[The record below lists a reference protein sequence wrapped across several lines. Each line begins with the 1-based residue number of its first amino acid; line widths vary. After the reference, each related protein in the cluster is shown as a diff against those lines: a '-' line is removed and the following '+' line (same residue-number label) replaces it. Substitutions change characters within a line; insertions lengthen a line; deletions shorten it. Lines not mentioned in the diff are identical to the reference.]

1 MLRILVANAKGGCG
15 KTMLATNLAAA
26 YAHGGHATVLVD
38 CDPLA
43 ASERWYARRVAGLPG
58 LAVQPMLPT
67 RFGAPALWSL
77 CIPPRTQVLVIDA
90 PAGCE
95 GAQLG
100 ELLRRCDHLL
110 VPCLPSALD
119 LAVTLDYLDRLSRLH
134 EMRHGGPRVGIVANR
149 LRANTLGSRELAAQL
164 ASSPWPL
171 VATVRDSQMF
181 VQASAIG
188 RGLLEFGTRRCQ
200 EHAEGIRQLMAWLP
214 APPAPAAPGAGPGR
228 AESPHGAVAATA
240 AVR

>member
-15 KTMLATNLAAA
+15 KTLLATNLAAA
-26 YAHGGHATVLVD
+26 YAHAGHATVLVD

-43 ASERWYARRVAGLPG
+43 ASERWYARRAAALPG
-58 LAVQPMLPT
+58 LSVQPMLPS
-67 RFGAPALWSL
+67 RFSAPALWSL
-77 CIPPRTQVLVIDA
+77 CIPPRTQVLVIDS

-100 ELLRRCDHLL
+100 ELLRRCDHVL

-119 LAVTLDYLDRLSRLH
+119 LAVTLDYLDRLARLQ

-149 LRANTLGSRELAAQL
+149 LRANTTGSRELAAQL
-164 ASSPWPL
+164 AAAPWPL
-171 VATVRDSQMF
+171 VATVRDSQMY

-188 RGLLEFGTRRCQ
+188 RGLLEFGNRRCQ
-200 EHAEGIRQLMAWLP
+200 KHGAGIQALMAWLP
-214 APPAPAAPGAGPGR
+214 APPAAAPAAPAPP
-228 AESPHGAVAATA
+228 SPSLPSGLAVAAG
-240 AVR
+240 R

>member
-15 KTMLATNLAAA
+15 KTLLATNLAAA
-26 YAHGGHATVLVD
+26 YAHAGHATVLVD

-43 ASERWYARRVAGLPG
+43 ASERWYARRAVALSGLS
-58 LAVQPMLPT
+58 VQPMLPG

-100 ELLRRCDHLL
+100 ELLRRCDHVL

-119 LAVTLDYLDRLSRLH
+119 LSVTLDYLERLSRLQ
-134 EMRHGGPRVGIVANR
+134 EMRHGGPRVGLVANR
-149 LRANTLGSRELAAQL
+149 VRANTTGSRELSAQL
-164 ASSPWPL
+164 AAAPWPL
-171 VATVRDSQMF
+171 AATVRDSQMF

-188 RGLLEFGTRRCQ
+188 RGLLEFGNRRCQ
-200 EHAEGIRQLMAWLP
+200 EHGAGIHALIAWLP
-214 APPAPAAPGAGPGR
+214 SPPVAAPAAR
-228 AESPHGAVAATA
+228 APESPVPASSGLAFAAG
-240 AVR
+240 R